1 MEDFIRIWPGKVTPE
16 DCQETISAFEE
27 IVNNPELAEHV
38 TNNARQFS
46 NTNLG
51 RKDLAVFLEN
61 PNLNKLDLAS
71 KYLHYIHDCL
81 MEYIEEFGQLKDV
94 ALSNYSCLKLQR
106 TLPMGGY
113 HVWHYENGDLPK
125 HFARELVWMIYL
137 NDMPDGEGE
146 TEFLYQKK
154 RIKPTQGT
162 VVIWPAGMTHPHRGL
177 TVYSQPKYILTGWY
191 YKTRTE

>member
-1 MEDFIRIWPGKVTPE
+1 MEDFIRIWPGKVSPE

-27 IVNNPELAEHV
+27 IVNNPDMAEHV
-38 TNNARQFS
+38 TNNTRQFS
-46 NTNLG
+46 NSNLG
-51 RKDLAVFLEN
+51 RKDLALFLEN
-61 PNLNKLDLAS
+61 PEFNKLDLAS
-71 KYLHYIHDCL
+71 KYLHYIHNCL
-81 MEYIEEFGQLKDV
+81 IEYIEEFGQLKDV

-137 NDMPDGEGE
+137 NDMPEGEGE

-154 RIKPTQGT
+154 RIRPTQGT

>member
-1 MEDFIRIWPGKVTPE
+1 MEDFIRIWPGKVSPE

-38 TNNARQFS
+38 TNDARQFS
-46 NTNLG
+46 NSNLG
-51 RKDLAVFLEN
+51 RKDLALFLEN
-61 PNLNKLDLAS
+61 PELNKLDLAS

-81 MEYIEEFGQLKDV
+81 IEYIEEFGQLKDV
-94 ALSNYSCLKLQR
+94 ALSTYSCLKLQR

-154 RIKPTQGT
+154 RIRPTQGT
-162 VVIWPAGMTHPHRGL
+162 VIIWPAGMTHPHRGL
-177 TVYSQPKYILTGWY
+177 TVYTQPKYILTGWY